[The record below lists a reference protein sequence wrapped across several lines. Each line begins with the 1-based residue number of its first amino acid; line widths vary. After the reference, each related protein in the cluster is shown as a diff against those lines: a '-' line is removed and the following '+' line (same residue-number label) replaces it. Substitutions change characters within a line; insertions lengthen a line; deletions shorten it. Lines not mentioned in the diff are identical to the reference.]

1 MHTPHTVTASY
12 FRIFQLFSVVVLL
25 AAFSSCNLIDSL
37 FDKDKDEEKEEET
50 GSTTPIVPSTFAGR
64 SVQVQGTAYV
74 KNNNVT
80 LRVWDSGQIDGDI
93 ISLAV
98 NGQWVLQN
106 YTLTGTKYNVPVTLN
121 RSGYSYILLYA
132 HNEGSI
138 PPNTAAVS
146 IYDGVSEQ
154 TLVLSANLQTN
165 GAYNVVVQR

>member
-1 MHTPHTVTASY
+1 MARKQASLH
-12 FRIFQLFSVVVLL
+12 FIVLHLFVVLML
-25 AAFSSCNLIDSL
+25 ALSISSCDLINSL
-37 FDKDKDEEKEEET
+37 IEKDDEEPEET
-50 GSTTPIVPSTFAGR
+50 GSTTPIVPATFAGR

-74 KNNNVT
+74 KNYNVT
-80 LRVWDSGQIDGDI
+80 LRVWDSGTIDGDI

-98 NGQWVLQN
+98 NGQWVIQN
-106 YTLTGTKYNVPVTLN
+106 YTLTGTKRDVPVTLN

-146 IYDGVSEQ
+146 LWDGFSEQ